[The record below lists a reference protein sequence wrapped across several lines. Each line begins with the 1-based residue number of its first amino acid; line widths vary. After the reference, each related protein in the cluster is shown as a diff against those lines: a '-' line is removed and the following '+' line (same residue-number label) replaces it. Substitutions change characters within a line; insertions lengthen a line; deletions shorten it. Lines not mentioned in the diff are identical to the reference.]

1 MKRIILIVL
10 VLIIVVGAGVVLAVS
25 MSPTKEL
32 NVTMNESPN
41 KPVILIVIDSLMNE
55 PLQKA
60 IQENKA
66 PALSF
71 LINNGY
77 LESEVIS
84 SYPTMSVT
92 IDSTLLTGTYANE
105 HKIPGLIWF
114 KEDENRM
121 ISYGS
126 GISEMWHNGIK
137 NVAYDS
143 VIRLNNEHLSNNV
156 QTMHEQLAT
165 HDIQSA
171 SINGLLYRGS
181 VEHHLHVPK
190 LISTTNLL
198 PKEIITN
205 GPILLS
211 LGALSQYNP
220 ENDRHKFAWKRMGVN
235 NDFTVAELQ
244 YFIQQRQI
252 PPFTLAYLPDADAP
266 IHKNGPSDIKA
277 IEKADQSIQEM
288 LNSYPTWQEAIQQA
302 TWIIVGDS
310 GQSTVKDDKETALI
324 DLTELLQ
331 HYSLW
336 ERENTNGQIA
346 IAINERMAY
355 VYVNDKNVEL
365 TEVVNTLIQDERID
379 FIAWKDNE
387 TNYVASPE
395 STQTLTFSPNGPN
408 VDAYNQ
414 SWSID
419 GDITILDF
427 TINDQGFVQYNN
439 YPDALARL
447 HGALHSQEGN
457 FLIVDA
463 KPTYEF
469 IGKHSHDHAGGGA
482 HGSLHKVDSVVPLI
496 VTGTDDKPTFN
507 RLVDMKEWIIRLV
520 GGS

>member
-10 VLIIVVGAGVVLAVS
+10 IFIIVVGAGLVFAVS

-32 NVTMNESPN
+32 NVTINESPN
-41 KPVILIVIDSLMNE
+41 KPVILVVIDSLMHE

-77 LESEVIS
+77 IEPEVVS

-92 IDSTLLTGTYANE
+92 IDSTLLTGSYANE
-105 HKIPGLIWF
+105 HKVPGLIWF
-114 KEDENRM
+114 KKDENRM

-137 NVAYDS
+137 NVALDS
-143 VIRLNNEHLSNNV
+143 VIRLNNEHLSKNV
-156 QTMHEQLAT
+156 QTIHEQLAT
-165 HDIQSA
+165 RNVQSA
-171 SINGLLYRGS
+171 SINGLLYRGTVKHS
-181 VEHHLHVPK
+181 LHVPK
-190 LISTTNLL
+190 LIATTNLL
-198 PKEIITN
+198 PKKIMMN
-205 GPILLS
+205 GPTILS

-220 ENDRHKFAWKRMGVN
+220 HNDRHKFAWKRMGLN
-235 NDFTVAELQ
+235 NDFTVNELK
-244 YFIQQRQI
+244 YFIQQRLL
-252 PPFTLAYLPDADAP
+252 PPFTLAYLPDADAKV
-266 IHKNGPSDIKA
+266 HKNGPNDLKA
-277 IEKADQSIQEM
+277 IEKADQSLQEM
-288 LNSYPTWQEAIQQA
+288 LNGYPTWQEAIQQA
-302 TWIIVGDS
+302 TWIVLGDS

-324 DLTELLQ
+324 DLTKLLQ

-387 TNYVASPE
+387 TNYIASPE
-395 STQTLTFSPNGPN
+395 STQTLTFSQNGPN
-408 VDAYNQ
+408 VDEYNQ
-414 SWSID
+414 SWSIN

-457 FLIVDA
+457 FIIVDA
-463 KPTYEF
+463 KPSYEF
-469 IGKHSHDHAGGGA
+469 IGKHSHDHAGGAA

-496 VTGTDDKPTFN
+496 VAGTDEKPTFN
-507 RLVDMKEWIIRLV
+507 RLVDMKEWLIRLI
-520 GGS
+520 GSP